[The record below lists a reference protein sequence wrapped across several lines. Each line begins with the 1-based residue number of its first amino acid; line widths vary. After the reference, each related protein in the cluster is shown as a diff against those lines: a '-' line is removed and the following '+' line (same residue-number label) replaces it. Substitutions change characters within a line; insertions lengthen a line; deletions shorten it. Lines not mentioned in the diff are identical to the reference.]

1 MRRDNRIIELGAWG
15 FDENP
20 DRDRFVRADDLV
32 DVQERAA
39 NLIQSRPKWDSIS
52 PVVDDA
58 TDQLKHRLSRYS
70 TRNDLQMEFAGL
82 EWKLAV
88 VDLRRLLSFQ
98 RRLVLPEQEMLP
110 ETIEEFDWQKR
121 LELAFPSSRTSQF
134 TRRSNATELTLK
146 TENPDFSVSLKPSSK
161 DSESFEVALCH
172 GSPFMEVARYR
183 DRWFLR
189 DGYHRAYRLL
199 RAHVF
204 AVPAAMVEA
213 RSLKELGAV
222 EPWFFPEEVLFGDHP
237 RLVTDFSSEGLILRW
252 RRPVRQKVIR
262 VVITEHFETLNF
274 EEEKGAEHEHSNQAR

>member
-1 MRRDNRIIELGAWG
+1 VRRDNRIVELAAWG

-98 RRLVLPEQEMLP
+98 RRLVLPEKELQP
-110 ETIEEFDWQKR
+110 QSIEESDWQKR

-161 DSESFEVALCH
+161 DAESFEVALCH

-199 RAHVF
+199 RSHVF
-204 AVPAAMVEA
+204 AVPAAIVEA

-222 EPWFFPEEVLFGDHP
+222 EPWFFTEEVLSGDHP
-237 RLVTDFSSEGLILRW
+237 PLVTDFTSEDLVLRW
-252 RRPVRQKVIR
+252 RRPARRKVIR

-274 EEEKGAEHEHSNQAR
+274 EEEKGADHEHSNPAR

>member
-32 DVQERAA
+32 DAQERAA

-88 VDLRRLLSFQ
+88 VDVRRLLSFQ
-98 RRLVLPEQEMLP
+98 RRLVLPEKELQP
-110 ETIEEFDWQKR
+110 ESIEESDWQKR

-161 DSESFEVALCH
+161 DAKSFEVALCH

-204 AVPAAMVEA
+204 AVPAAIVEA
-213 RSLKELGAV
+213 RSVKELGAV
-222 EPWFFPEEVLFGDHP
+222 EPWFFSEEVLFGDQP
-237 RLVTDFSSEGLILRW
+237 PLVTDFTSEDLVLRW
-252 RRPVRQKVIR
+252 RRPVRRKVIR

-274 EEEKGAEHEHSNQAR
+274 EEEKGAEHEHCNQAR